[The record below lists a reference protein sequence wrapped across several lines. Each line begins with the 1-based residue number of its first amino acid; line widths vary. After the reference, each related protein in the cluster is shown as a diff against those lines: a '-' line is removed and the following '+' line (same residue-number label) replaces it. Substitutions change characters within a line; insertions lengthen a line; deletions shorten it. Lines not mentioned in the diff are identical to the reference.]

1 MNKELIKKWFAELI
15 DKERL
20 SDWYAGY
27 QDTVNKVAGFR
38 IKLAEG
44 YKLSAEKDEEFL
56 ALLLKNDENGVASK
70 GQSVL
75 SNQVYAQ
82 LIQHKDF
89 LEIVEQ
95 LILDPNLDNYNY
107 FRQFGDDLLHQL
119 GSTKRPLLFNRAC
132 ASCTLKVSTVVD
144 ENKFDRL
151 FKYLD
156 KNNIIEIPEEI
167 KKKNWYERNIF
178 IVGQF
183 HEALSELIQSGEADE
198 YWINT
203 FLWEIYDHKVATF
216 DALKAIAFLNNR
228 YPNTQSGTSHIAAFK
243 LPSNRELALDPNLQV
258 PVIFCDA
265 EPPQELNIEVKRHYL
280 KEETRNDHLQ
290 THAQSLADGNDAFAL
305 IIKTEAELKKLCK
318 WYESGS
324 VGPETSFNVSN
335 QEDKNMQ
342 PLNQILFGP
351 AGTGKTYHTV
361 NYAVQIID
369 PDFYDA
375 HKEPEKREILKK
387 EFQKYVDNGHIQF
400 VTFHQSFSYED
411 FVEGIRAETVDGKV
425 CYSITSGIFKYIC
438 EQADNYNKSSRNN
451 QEVATDESIESAI
464 ASLIEKAKNQ
474 DVSFKTKRN
483 IEFKVRSNIR
493 GTLIATTSNDTDIIL
508 ANKYIRDFLK
518 VQSTEI
524 IDQRSYEWA
533 IARSLRS
540 EVEYQ
545 KIDINIK
552 PQRYVIIIDEI
563 NRGNISRIFGEL
575 ITLIEESKREGNDEA
590 LSTIL
595 PYSKASF
602 SVPNNLYIIGTMN
615 SSDRS
620 LTGLDLALRRR
631 FTFTEMAPNPSL
643 LSGVK
648 VEGIQIDRLLDTI
661 NLRIEILLD
670 RDHCIGH
677 AYFMPLKDKPE
688 LSVLREIFLQK
699 IIPLLQEYFFDDWEH
714 IHAVLNENRMLKQK
728 YNVSKMNGLFK
739 NQKLMNRDIWEVNTQ
754 AFDDLGEYEAIYTS
768 ADLET
773 E

>member
-1 MNKELIKKWFAELI
+1 MNKVLIEKWFAELI

-20 SDWYAGY
+20 KNWYAGY
-27 QDTVNKVAGFR
+27 QNTVNTVADYR
-38 IKLAEG
+38 KKLLEG
-44 YKLSAEKDEEFL
+44 YKLSAENDEDFL

-75 SNQVYAQ
+75 SNNVYVQ
-82 LIQHKDF
+82 LIQNKDF
-89 LEIVEQ
+89 LKIVEQ
-95 LILDPNLDNYNY
+95 LILNPNLESYNY
-107 FRQFGDDLLHQL
+107 FRQVGDDLLNQL

-132 ASCTLKVSTVVD
+132 ASCTLKVSAVVD
-144 ENKFDRL
+144 ESKFDRL

-156 KNNIIEIPEEI
+156 KNNIIQIPEDI

-178 IVGQF
+178 VVSQF
-183 HEALSELIQSGEADE
+183 HEALSDLIKNSKADE

-203 FLWEIYDHKVATF
+203 FLWEIYDYKVATF
-216 DALKAIAFLNNR
+216 DALKAVEFLNNR
-228 YPNTQSGTSHIAAFK
+228 YPNTQTGTTHIAAFK
-243 LPSNRELALDPNLQV
+243 LPSNRELALDPKSQT
-258 PVIFCDA
+258 PVLICDA
-265 EPPQELNIEVKRHYL
+265 EPPKNLNLEIKQHYKVNDSRHH
-280 KEETRNDHLQ
+280 HLRS
-290 THAQSLADGNDAFAL
+290 HAKTLDIGNEAFAL
-305 IIKTEAELKKLCK
+305 VIKTEAELKKFCK
-318 WYESGS
+318 WYDSGS
-324 VGPETSFNVSN
+324 PSHGTSLNISN
-335 QEDKNMQ
+335 QEDKNMH

-361 NYAVQIID
+361 NHALQIID

-375 HKEPEKREILKK
+375 HKEPEQREILKQ
-387 EFQKYVDNGHIQF
+387 EFQKYVDNGQIQF

-411 FVEGIRAETVDGKV
+411 FVEGIRADTVEDKIN
-425 CYSITSGIFKYIC
+425 YSVKPGIFKYIC
-438 EQADNYNKSSRNN
+438 EQADNYTKSSQSN
-451 QEVATDESIESAI
+451 QEVATDESIAK
-464 ASLIEKAKNQ
+464 ALTSLIEKAKIQ
-474 DVSFKTKRN
+474 DISFKTKRN
-483 IEFKVRSNIR
+483 IEFKVRTNIR
-493 GTLIATTSNDTDIIL
+493 GTLIATTSNDTDVIL
-508 ANKYIRDFLK
+508 GNKYIRDFLK
-518 VQSTEI
+518 VQSSEI

-533 IARSLRS
+533 IAKSLRS

-545 KIDINIK
+545 KLDSNKK

-575 ITLIEESKREGNDEA
+575 ITLIEDSKRQGNTEE
-590 LSTIL
+590 LYTTL
-595 PYSKASF
+595 PYSKESF

-643 LSGVK
+643 LSDVK
-648 VEGIQIDRLLDTI
+648 VQDIQIDRLLDII
-661 NLRIEILLD
+661 NQRIEILLD

-714 IHAVLNENRMLKQK
+714 IHAVLNENGMLKKK
-728 YNVSKMNGLFK
+728 YDASKMSKLFK
-739 NQKLMNRDIWEVNTQ
+739 NQKSNHDIWEVNTQ
-754 AFDDLGEYEAIYTS
+754 AFDDLNAYKAIY
-768 ADLET
+768 AGIDLEV